1 MASELY
7 LCLGKLSQTPYFLS
21 GLGVNIYSMDELCY
35 YLHENA
41 YILDNDLFDI
51 RLCDFIRENL
61 EMPELA
67 DLIRKMIREDKPL
80 GEIVTTLFL
89 VTGYLD
95 EDEIRHVRQV
105 LVDNASLS
113 FAAKRKVRGDNLL
126 VANKYTRAIEE
137 YQYVISGLSKEEE
150 PELYSSIL
158 HNMGCAYAH
167 MFLLE
172 KASEFFKQAYDT
184 DGDRES
190 LVMYLIALR
199 LSKSKE
205 EFNRIVVKNG
215 YDDRISLEA
224 VRRMST
230 AREANIDTPYAKQLL
245 EMLDLHDAG
254 RISDY
259 YKAVDEI
266 LEAWKSDYR
275 RSME

>member
-1 MASELY
+1 MASELFY
-7 LCLGKLSQTPYFLS
+7 CLGKLSQTPYFLS

-35 YLHENA
+35 YLYENA

-51 RLCDFIRENL
+51 RLCDCIRDNFEL
-61 EMPELA
+61 PEIS
-67 DLIRKMIREDKPL
+67 DLIRKMIKDNKPL
-80 GEIVTTLFL
+80 GEIVTTLFM
-89 VTGYLD
+89 VTGYLN

-137 YQYVISGLSKEEE
+137 YQYVLTNLSSEEE

-172 KASEFFKQAYDT
+172 KAAEYFRKAYEV

-199 LSKSKE
+199 LSSSKE
-205 EFNRIVVKNG
+205 EFDRIIVRNG

-224 VRRMST
+224 VRRMSA
-230 AREANIDTPYAKQLL
+230 AREAEIDTRYGKELL
-245 EMLDLHDAG
+245 NVLELHDDG
-254 RISDY
+254 KISEY
-259 YKAVDEI
+259 YKAIEDT
-266 LEAWKSDYR
+266 LDSWKLDYR